1 MVVRAS
7 FTPGRPSR
15 TLTNLV
21 LVVGI
26 LSFITWLG
34 SLDRG
39 GPSDEET
46 SATDISSIERD
57 LTPPSGGAAPREGIA
72 AIVLM
77 DVSGSM
83 ASSVADAGGSPR
95 PKIDIAREAARALVG
110 QFAAYATAHPDEPVL
125 VGLLEFSDR
134 PPTPAREVIPLSPAD
149 PVRAAEALAN
159 LRPEGETPIGEAM
172 IAGKRALDRAGLTRR
187 HLLVVTDGENTN
199 GREPEDVMRA
209 FARRPEQERPS
220 VYFVAFD
227 VAESRFDAVR
237 AAGGLVLAA
246 ANAEELDKTLGALL
260 SGKILVEG
268 P

>member
-1 MVVRAS
+1 VRAS

-21 LVVGI
+21 LLVGI
-26 LSFITWLG
+26 ASFIAWLG
-34 SLDRG
+34 SRDRG
-39 GPSDEET
+39 PNNDEDPAADL
-46 SATDISSIERD
+46 SAIERD
-57 LTPPSGGAAPREGIA
+57 LTPPAGGAAPREGIA

-83 ASSVADAGGSPR
+83 ADSVKGANGPPR

-110 QFAAYATAHPDEPVL
+110 QFAAYAAVHPDEPVL

-134 PPTPAREVIPLSPAD
+134 PPSATREVIPLSPAD
-149 PVRAAEALAN
+149 PARADEALAR
-159 LRPEGETPIGEAM
+159 LRPDGGTPIGDAIVE
-172 IAGKRALDRAGLTRR
+172 GKRALDRSGLTRR
-187 HLLVVTDGENTN
+187 HLLVVTDGENTD

-209 FARRPEQERPS
+209 LSRRPEQERPS

-227 VAESRFDAVR
+227 IAASRFDAVR
-237 AAGGLVLAA
+237 EAGGLVLAA